1 MILLEH
7 PSLDPL
13 YIDSDNGDGWSTE
26 VLDIG
31 YPSVREV
38 MTSKPRRDGV
48 DDDTSFV
55 GARAVSATITMWPTA
70 DSTAIEKR
78 SRLAAYC
85 QPSIRPLMTFSADNE
100 PARLLGPLRG
110 AGMTGAISTPRL
122 VQVQAQWV
130 ASGPILSSDT
140 RLVVLT
146 PSSGAEGWSPDLEP
160 DLEFPPHIGGPSML
174 MNLGTTPADWQ
185 VAIFGPCLSPQ
196 IVNRT
201 TGEVLSFPGLEI
213 ADGSFLWVDTADTSV
228 TVDREPTASR
238 YSFLDFE
245 ASTWWRL
252 PPGASMVE
260 FTAASSSPPASAWVV
275 WRDAWIM

>member
-13 YIDSDNGDGWSTE
+13 QIDSDGGDGWSTE

-31 YPSVREV
+31 FPAVREV
-38 MTSKPRRDGV
+38 MSPKPRRDGV
-48 DDDTSFV
+48 DDETAYLGS
-55 GARAVSATITMWPTA
+55 RAVSVTVSMWPTTS
-70 DSTAIEKR
+70 STAIEKR
-78 SRLAAYC
+78 SQLAAYC
-85 QPSIRPLMTFSADNE
+85 HPGIRPTMTFAADGE
-100 PARLLGPLRG
+100 DARVVGPLRG
-110 AGMTGAISTPRL
+110 AGLTGGISTPRL

-130 ASGPILSSDT
+130 ASGPILSTTS
-140 RLVVLT
+140 RLVILT
-146 PSSGAEGWSPDLEP
+146 PTSGADG
-160 DLEFPPHIGGPSML
+160 LEFDVDFDMSFPAHVGGPYL
-174 MNLGTTPADWQ
+174 AMNLGTAAADFQ
-185 VAIFGPCLSPQ
+185 AAIFGPCLSPQ
-196 IVNRT
+196 LHNRT

-213 ADGSFLWVDTADTSV
+213 ADGSYLWIDTADTSV
-228 TVDREPTASR
+228 TVEREPSASR

-260 FTAASSSPPASAWVV
+260 FTAASSSPPASAWVQ